1 MGKKAI
7 VLTYNRMHKML
18 QIIDI
23 TKNFGTKS
31 AVEKVSLAFDG
42 GFIAITGRSGSGKS
56 TLLKMAGLLLKPT
69 AGQILLDGKD
79 VWQVTERER
88 NAYRNSR
95 LGFVFQDYS
104 LEPYYTVAENIEL
117 PLLIG
122 GMKRAE
128 RKARVEECLAFIG
141 MEQMQKQR
149 AGTLSGGEKQR
160 VAVARAIA
168 NRPAFLL
175 ADEPCGN
182 LDKDNGDN
190 IMRLFRS
197 LSEEGVTV
205 IMVTHNEEDLKKTD
219 RIIRL
224 LDGRVISD
232 ERL

>member
-1 MGKKAI
+1 
-7 VLTYNRMHKML
+7 ML
-18 QIIDI
+18 QIKDI
-23 TKNFGTKS
+23 TKQFGTKY
-31 AVEKVSLAFDG
+31 AVENVSLAFDG

-56 TLLKMAGLLLKPT
+56 TLLKTAGLLLKPT

-79 VWQVTERER
+79 VWEVSEKER
-88 NAYRNSR
+88 NIYRNSR

-104 LEPYYTVAENIEL
+104 LEPHYTVAENIEL

-122 GMKRAE
+122 GMKRKE

-141 MEQMQKQR
+141 MQDVKKQK

-168 NRPAFLL
+168 NRPDFLL

-182 LDKDNGDN
+182 LDKENGDN
-190 IMRLFRS
+190 IIRLFRS
-197 LSEEGVTV
+197 LSEQGVTV
-205 IMVTHNEEDLKKTD
+205 IMVTHNQEDAKKTD

-224 LDGRVISD
+224 LDGKVISD
-232 ERL
+232 ELI